1 MNASTKSR
9 FIRMAKYSWNINEIG
24 GWRNPALFFLCLKT
38 YAVTK
43 ILIKENS
50 VKYKN
55 SHNWSSGEISAGLFF
70 CSRFESL
77 IYWATKILGLEE
89 YGSNT

>member
-1 MNASTKSR
+1 MGPVV
-9 FIRMAKYSWNINEIG
+9 IYPLG
-24 GWRNPALFFLCLKT
+24 
-38 YAVTK
+38 
-43 ILIKENS
+43 
-50 VKYKN
+50 
-55 SHNWSSGEISAGLFF
+55 FF